1 MARQIHPPRFAEQFL
16 LWFCNEAYAE
26 EIHGD
31 MEEIFL
37 EEVEDLGV
45 RRAKWRF
52 IVRVFSFIRPRYI
65 RRSRRVLQFTLF
77 WNYVLIARRN
87 LLKYKRYSAFSLF
100 CLVLGLSSGLLMMGY
115 VLDELSYDRSLTDH
129 DRIYRLA
136 QHVDMESGELDA
148 AITPGPLGFR
158 MKEDLSWVQ
167 DHAVVSVFN
176 RFTFELDDEKYSE
189 PHAHFVNRDFLKV
202 FKYPLLVGDA
212 ATVFDQPR
220 SILIS
225 QSLAERFF
233 GEEEALGQDLPVEGR
248 GTFTVTGVMEDVPS
262 NSHFH
267 PKALLFMG
275 EEAVT
280 ENGWLDHSFYTYIL
294 MNEGQTPADVEES
307 LNGFH
312 ERVLTEPLKES
323 FAGTGYMYL
332 QPVTSIHL
340 QSHLNYELE
349 TNSNMTDVL
358 SLSGLALFILVVVG
372 INYLNISSAQATR
385 RIREVGVRK
394 VLGSNRSMIV
404 AQFYMES
411 LILCVVAGVLGKA
424 LAYALL
430 PSFNYV
436 SGKEFD
442 YTFLLDGPN
451 GLIYFGTVLILALIS
466 GSYAALFLSGFKI
479 EDALRKKVSFTRLKL
494 PVSKTLNAFQFVVS
508 LVMIILTI
516 AVTQQIDYAR
526 NRDLGFDQSQVLK
539 VELTHRMGAER
550 MLAIANEL
558 ESHHQIAR
566 VASAMKSPGD
576 DFWADGLFFEKSDG
590 SFGSLKTEFNAVDK
604 HFVPA
609 LSLRIVEGRGFGL
622 HSTDEQG
629 MAVIVNEQIVKDLG
643 YLENRE
649 IIGKHVKLP
658 LGQDH
663 QAVIVGV
670 SANAHMRSLHHS
682 VGPQILVNF
691 PPIATQL
698 LVKLEGR
705 PSPEVLSFIDEKV
718 ESFTQSNTHKV
729 AFLDQHYWQQYEGEQ
744 RRSSLFSIFSML
756 TVVLAFAG
764 LTALISFQVRLQ
776 AKNINLRKI
785 FGAGFGDIVLS
796 YLKSYAWQV
805 AIGLI
810 LALPLSV
817 YLVNRWLSNFA
828 YRVDLP
834 VVPMVA
840 AGIALA
846 SGVLLVVALHA
857 KSSFRVNPATY
868 LSEE

>member
-1 MARQIHPPRFAEQFL
+1 MARQIHPPRFAERFL
-16 LWFCNEAYAE
+16 LWFCNDAYAE

-87 LLKYKRYSAFSLF
+87 LLKYKRYSLFSLF

-115 VLDELSYDRSLTDH
+115 VLDELSYDRFLPNH
-129 DRIYRLA
+129 DRIYRIA
-136 QHVDMESGELDA
+136 QHVDMESGELNA
-148 AITPGPLGFR
+148 AITPGPLGSR

-202 FKYPLLVGDA
+202 FQYPLVAGNEDA
-212 ATVFDQPR
+212 IFEQPR

-225 QSLAERFF
+225 ESLAQTFF
-233 GEEEALGQDLPVEGR
+233 GDQEAFGQALEVEGR
-248 GTFTVTGVMEDVPS
+248 GMFTVTGIMEDVPR

-267 PKALLFMG
+267 PQALLYLG
-275 EEAVT
+275 EEAIT
-280 ENGWLDHSFYTYIL
+280 ENGWLDHSFYTYVL
-294 MNEGQTPADVEES
+294 MGENQDPESVEES
-307 LNGFH
+307 LNAFH
-312 ERVLTEPLKES
+312 EQVLTEPLKES
-323 FAGTGYMYL
+323 FAGTGYMFL
-332 QPVTSIHL
+332 QPVTDIHL
-340 QSHLNYELE
+340 QSQLNYELE
-349 TNSNMTDVL
+349 SNSNMTDVL
-358 SLSGLALFILVVVG
+358 SLSGLGLFILIVVA

-394 VLGSNRSMIV
+394 VLGSNRAMII
-404 AQFYMES
+404 AQFYLES
-411 LILCVVAGVLGKA
+411 LMLCTIAGVLGIA
-424 LAYALL
+424 LAYVLL

-436 SGKEFD
+436 SGKNFD
-442 YTFLLDGPN
+442 FLLLMAGSN
-451 GLIYFGTVLILALIS
+451 GLLYVGLILILALIS

-479 EDALRKKVSFTRLKL
+479 EDALRRKVSFSRLKL
-494 PVSKTLNAFQFVVS
+494 PVSKMLNAFQFVVS

-539 VELTHRMGAER
+539 VELTHRMGTER
-550 MLAIANEL
+550 MQAIANEL
-558 ESHHQIAR
+558 QGHHQIAR
-566 VASAMKSPGD
+566 VATAMKSPGD
-576 DFWADGLFFEKSDG
+576 DFWADGLFFEKPDG

-604 HFVPA
+604 NFVPA
-609 LSLRIVEGRGFGL
+609 LDLRVVEGRGFGL
-622 HSTDEQG
+622 HSSDEQG
-629 MAVIVNEQIVKDLG
+629 MAVIVNEQVVRDLG

-649 IIGKHVKLP
+649 VIGKHVELP
-658 LGQDH
+658 LGRDH
-663 QAVIVGV
+663 KAVIVGV
-670 SANAHMRSLHHS
+670 TANAHMRSLHHK

-705 PSPEVLSFIDEKV
+705 PSSEVLAFIDEKV
-718 ESFTQSNTHKV
+718 ESFTQSNTHQV

-834 VVPMVA
+834 LVPMVA